1 MTAVKVA
8 LAVKVELGIVYQL
21 LGGGGR
27 IRLLFVSIKLF
38 LILLVFGCYDIL
50 VLFYPFIF
58 PGGRYVFGCRMS
70 SFSFSLTC
78 LIYSLS
84 KSYLFSCCIYLLFY
98 ILKMF
103 STVLY
108 LVYKINHSL

>member
-21 LGGGGR
+21 LGGGG

-50 VLFYPFIF
+50 VLFYPLYF
-58 PGGRYVFGCRMS
+58 PVED
-70 SFSFSLTC
+70 
-78 LIYSLS
+78 
-84 KSYLFSCCIYLLFY
+84 
-98 ILKMF
+98 MF
-103 STVLY
+103 SGVECPVSL
-108 LVYKINHSL
+108 LV